1 MTDRIIL
8 ASASP
13 RRQELLAVL
22 GLPFEVVAAN
32 IDEEQYI
39 DPVDAL
45 ETVRR
50 TALEKAQVV
59 ATSRRG
65 IIIAADTTVVLDG
78 KQLAKPAGAAEAERM
93 LRALRDREHVVAT
106 GLVVVQN
113 TATPIIKST
122 VVASRVQMREYSDA
136 EIESYIAGGDP
147 FDKAG
152 GYAIQHGGFRPVL
165 RVDGCPV
172 NVVGLPLCALRA
184 LLAEDGIETHS
195 PAGYCQERFTGCCL
209 ANQTIPCNSEDRQPR
224 S

>member
-1 MTDRIIL
+1 MVGRIIL

-13 RRQELLAVL
+13 RRQELVAIL
-22 GLPFEVVAAN
+22 GLRVEVVAAN

-39 DPVDAL
+39 DPADAL

-50 TALEKAQVV
+50 TALEKAKVV
-59 ATSRRG
+59 ASRRRG

-78 KQLAKPAGAAEAERM
+78 DQLAKPAGAAEAERM
-93 LRALRDREHVVAT
+93 LRALRGRQHVVAT

-113 TATPIIKST
+113 TAATVIKAE
-122 VVASRVQMREYSDA
+122 VVASTVLMRDYSDA
-136 EIESYIAGGDP
+136 EIEAYIAGGDP

-152 GYAIQHGGFRPVL
+152 GYAIQHGGFRPVA
-165 RVDGCPV
+165 RVDGCPL

-184 LLAEDGIETHS
+184 LLAEYGVETHS
-195 PAGYCQERFTGCCL
+195 PATYCQERFSGCCL
-209 ANQTIPCNSEDRQPR
+209 ANQTIPCTSEDRRAR